1 MLKIEQILKE
11 VYKFYKHS
19 SKRKK
24 GLEEIA
30 LLRQPPLADFLDNMT
45 EQITEGNEV
54 LEKRPS
60 LRLKCWNATRW
71 LGRSGCLNALCRA
84 YEYILA
90 HLSHFAKAKG
100 EAAEKR
106 LQASELY
113 EKLTSYDIF
122 VYFLLQRAG
131 SNYGK
136 DVQAVTIEGH
146 SDSRCWKSD
155 LELVQQVENQL
166 SRGVTS
172 SHVTTWRWCS
182 GRYNVR
188 VVGERHGWYSS
199 YSFRDLIA
207 RCHRS

>member
-1 MLKIEQILKE
+1 VLKIEQILRE

-30 LLRQPPLADFLDNMT
+30 LLRQPPLADFLDTMT

-60 LRLKCWNATRW
+60 LRLKYWNATRW

-113 EKLTSYDIF
+113 KKLTLYDIF
-122 VYFLLQRAG
+122 LFIFFYKELAATMAKTCKQLQLRDIRIRDVG
-131 SNYGK
+131 SRILSLCSKLKTNYPEGSQVPTYYLAM
-136 DVQAVTIEGH
+136 VQRTI
-146 SDSRCWKSD
+146 
-155 LELVQQVENQL
+155 
-166 SRGVTS
+166 
-172 SHVTTWRWCS
+172 
-182 GRYNVR
+182 
-188 VVGERHGWYSS
+188 
-199 YSFRDLIA
+199 
-207 RCHRS
+207 

>member
-30 LLRQPPLADFLDNMT
+30 LLPQPPLADFLDNMT

-60 LRLKCWNATRW
+60 LRLKCWNAMRW

-122 VYFLLQRAG
+122 LFIFFYKELAATMAKTCKQLQLRDIRIRDVGSRILSLCSKLKTNYPEESQVPTLLLGDGAADDIMCELLGRDMDG
-131 SNYGK
+131 
-136 DVQAVTIEGH
+136 ILHIH
-146 SDSRCWKSD
+146 S
-155 LELVQQVENQL
+155 E
-166 SRGVTS
+166 
-172 SHVTTWRWCS
+172 
-182 GRYNVR
+182 
-188 VVGERHGWYSS
+188 
-199 YSFRDLIA
+199 I
-207 RCHRS
+207 